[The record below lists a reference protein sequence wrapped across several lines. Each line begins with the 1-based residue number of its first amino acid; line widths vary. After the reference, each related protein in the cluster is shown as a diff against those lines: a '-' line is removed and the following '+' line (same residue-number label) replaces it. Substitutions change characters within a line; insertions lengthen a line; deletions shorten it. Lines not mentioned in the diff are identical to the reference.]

1 MDIIKKKYPF
11 WKRLLHKW
19 QSRRDIPF
27 RKKFFIGYDLYGN
40 TYWEFTIDGNM
51 SRLRRKLEPFRKEL
65 FEVDY
70 FKTIPPQWLQ
80 WLRRT
85 REHSPSLNELIE
97 DQIRQQR
104 IKILAQQADEN
115 WKLEKLR
122 LEREQQLKLSNELN
136 KVKLE
141 NEKFIEKQKR
151 KEKEALLRVED
162 PWKQAE
168 ESKNENPIE
177 STTIKPRS

>member
-1 MDIIKKKYPF
+1 
-11 WKRLLHKW
+11 
-19 QSRRDIPF
+19 
-27 RKKFFIGYDLYGN
+27 
-40 TYWEFTIDGNM
+40 M

-141 NEKFIEKQKR
+141 MKNLLKTKR

-168 ESKNENPIE
+168 ESKMKILLNQQL
-177 STTIKPRS
+177 

>member
-1 MDIIKKKYPF
+1 M
-11 WKRLLHKW
+11 
-19 QSRRDIPF
+19 
-27 RKKFFIGYDLYGN
+27 
-40 TYWEFTIDGNM
+40 
-51 SRLRRKLEPFRKEL
+51 
-65 FEVDY
+65 
-70 FKTIPPQWLQ
+70 
-80 WLRRT
+80 
-85 REHSPSLNELIE
+85 
-97 DQIRQQR
+97 
-104 IKILAQQADEN
+104 
-115 WKLEKLR
+115 EKLR

>member
-70 FKTIPPQWLQ
+70 FKTILPQWLQ

>member
-1 MDIIKKKYPF
+1 M
-11 WKRLLHKW
+11 
-19 QSRRDIPF
+19 
-27 RKKFFIGYDLYGN
+27 
-40 TYWEFTIDGNM
+40 
-51 SRLRRKLEPFRKEL
+51 
-65 FEVDY
+65 
-70 FKTIPPQWLQ
+70 
-80 WLRRT
+80 
-85 REHSPSLNELIE
+85 
-97 DQIRQQR
+97 
-104 IKILAQQADEN
+104 AQQADEN

-141 NEKFIEKQKR
+141 NEKFIENKTKR
-151 KEKEALLRVED
+151 KEALLRVED